1 MNRRFA
7 ARGGGGFQFGH
18 GFPMTTWVK
27 RLLIANVAVWGLFG
41 LGILPRGAIEW
52 LGFAIPTS
60 FLRPWTA
67 VTYMFV
73 HATFGHL
80 FMNMLVLFFFG
91 PPLEN
96 HWGSRFFLKFYL
108 ACGLGGAAFHLLF
121 ASIIGP
127 VPMIGASGAIFGLL
141 LAFAMN
147 WPDARIYL
155 YFLFPIPAKWFVGIL
170 GAFTLFATFRG
181 GGGVVAHW
189 AHLGGLVTAFVYLR
203 FGERMARGLKGA
215 FFRDRPARVR
225 VERGGRTEASERQKP
240 ERQQRERREKRAGRR
255 GKRGVDGDALDEVDR
270 ILDKI
275 RESGMDSL
283 TAEERAFLDEMS
295 RRYQKTTR
303 TH

>member
-1 MNRRFA
+1 MNGQFA
-7 ARGGGGFQFGH
+7 VRRGGGFRFGH
-18 GFPMTTWVK
+18 GFPMTRWVK
-27 RLLIANVAVWGLFG
+27 RLLIANGAVWGLFA
-41 LGILPRGAIEW
+41 LGVLPAGAIDW

-73 HATFGHL
+73 HVGFGHL
-80 FMNMLVLFFFG
+80 FTNMLVLFFFG

-96 HWGSRFFLKFYL
+96 HWGSRFFLQFYL
-108 ACGLGGAAFHLLF
+108 ACGLGGAAFHLLLG
-121 ASIIGP
+121 SLIGP

-170 GAFTLFATFRG
+170 GAFTLYATVQG
-181 GGGVVAHW
+181 GGGGVAHW

-203 FGERMARGLKGA
+203 FGERISRGLKRA
-215 FFRDRPARVR
+215 FFKDKPAHVR
-225 VERGGRTEASERQKP
+225 VERGGRAAAAD
-240 ERQQRERREKRAGRR
+240 REKRPMGRR
-255 GKRGVDGDALDEVDR
+255 AKRGVDGDALDEVDR

-283 TAEERAFLDEMS
+283 TPEERAFLDEMS
-295 RRYQKTTR
+295 RRYQKTR